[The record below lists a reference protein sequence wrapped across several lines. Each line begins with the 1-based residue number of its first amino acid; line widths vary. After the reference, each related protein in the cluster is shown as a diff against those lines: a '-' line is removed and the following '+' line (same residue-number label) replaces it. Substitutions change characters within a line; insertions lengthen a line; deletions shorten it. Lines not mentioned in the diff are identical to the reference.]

1 MVKEQRHKAGP
12 KVYLAFKSLVQ
23 HVPHLIKDL
32 KKQTLFV
39 FSIGWNDLDFLPNV
53 GWYFGNTQLL

>member
-1 MVKEQRHKAGP
+1 MVKEQRCKAGA

-32 KKQTLFV
+32 KKQMLFV
-39 FSIGWNDLDFLPNV
+39 FSVGWNDLDFLQSV
-53 GWYFGNTQLL
+53 GRYFGNTQLL

>member
-32 KKQTLFV
+32 KKQTLL
-39 FSIGWNDLDFLPNV
+39 FSLSDEM
-53 GWYFGNTQLL
+53 T